1 MLGKIIKYDI
11 QSTWRRFAAVYLS
24 ILLGVLIVPFIL
36 NNVNN
41 PFINMTAI
49 FFAVATVIATAVVMV
64 SNLFR
69 IYSVNVFSKQGYLT
83 MTLPVTSSQLVF
95 SKLLVSSMWI
105 ALTGIVSIIAMLL
118 YTTTTVPNAFGEIS
132 GAIQKII
139 PSLGSQG
146 VGAAVLLILVMFMS
160 IVKEIS
166 KLFLA
171 CSIAH
176 LKELNRFR
184 VLAGIASYFI
194 LSWLETFV
202 VKLAGMVAGQVP
214 YFTSMTEKINELS
227 VSGAGFPQ
235 MIGAFNG
242 LMAVGLIYALVL
254 AAAYSAGTVWF
265 LNHKLDLD

>member
-1 MLGKIIKYDI
+1 MLGKLIKYDI
-11 QSTWRRFAAVYLS
+11 QSTWRKFATVYLS
-24 ILLGVLIVPFIL
+24 ILLGVLIVPFVL

-41 PFINMTAI
+41 SFINMIAVSI
-49 FFAVATVIATAVVMV
+49 AVAIVIATAVVMI
-64 SNLFR
+64 SNLFK

-83 MTLPVTSSQLVF
+83 MTLPVKSTQLVF

-105 ALTGIVSIIAMLL
+105 VLTGVVCTVAMLL
-118 YTTTTVPNAFGEIS
+118 YATTTVPNVFGEIS
-132 GAIQKII
+132 DAIQKAMTIV
-139 PSLGSQG
+139 GSHG
-146 VGAAVLLILVMFMS
+146 IVAAVFLILAAFMN

-194 LSWLETFV
+194 FSWLETFV
-202 VKLAGMVAGQVP
+202 IRLFGMIADQVP
-214 YFTSMTEKINELS
+214 YFNEMVDKLSSGSNISSMLHLFD
-227 VSGAGFPQ
+227 GF
-235 MIGAFNG
+235 MAIGFA
-242 LMAVGLIYALVL
+242 YALILSLV
-254 AAAYSAGTVWF
+254 YSAGIVWF

>member
-1 MLGKIIKYDI
+1 MLGKMIKYDI

-36 NNVNN
+36 NNVDNR
-41 PFINMTAI
+41 FVNMI
-49 FFAVATVIATAVVMV
+49 AVSIAVGIVIATAVVMV

-69 IYSVNVFSKQGYLT
+69 IYSVNIFSKQGYLT
-83 MTLPVTSSQLVF
+83 MTLPVTSAQLVF
-95 SKLLVSSMWI
+95 SKLLVSSLWI
-105 ALTGIVSIIAMLL
+105 ALTGIVSIIAMFL

-132 GAIQKII
+132 AAIQKIV
-139 PSLGSQG
+139 PALGNQG
-146 VGAAVLLILVMFMS
+146 VGAAVLLLLIIFMN

-184 VLAGIASYFI
+184 VPAGIASYF
-194 LSWLETFV
+194 LFSYLEAFI
-202 VKLAGMVAGQVP
+202 VKLAGAATSQVP
-214 YFTSMTEKINELS
+214 YFTTMTEKLNALS
-227 VSGAGFPQ
+227 VSGAGLPEAL
-235 MIGAFNG
+235 GVFNG
-242 LMAVGLIYALVL
+242 FIVIGIAYALIL
-254 AAAYSAGTVWF
+254 ALAYSAGTVWF

>member
-11 QSTWRRFAAVYLS
+11 QSTWRKFSAVYLS

-36 NNVNN
+36 NNINN
-41 PFINMTAI
+41 PLINLVAVFIAMAI
-49 FFAVATVIATAVVMV
+49 VISTVVVMV
-64 SNLFR
+64 SNLFK

-83 MTLPVTSSQLVF
+83 MTLPVTSTQLVF

-105 ALTGIVSIIAMLL
+105 ALTGIVCILAMLL

-132 GAIQKII
+132 AAIQKII
-139 PSLGSQG
+139 PALGGQG
-146 VGAAVLLILVMFMS
+146 VGAAVLLLLVMFMN

-194 LSWLETFV
+194 FSWLEAFI
-202 VKLAGMVAGQVP
+202 VKLAGMAASQVP
-214 YFTSMTEKINELS
+214 YFTSLTEKFSALS
-227 VSGAGFPQ
+227 ASGSAFPE
-235 MIGAFNG
+235 MLGVFNG
-242 LMAVGLIYALVL
+242 FMVIGLAYALIL
-254 AAAYSAGTVWF
+254 ALAYSAGTVWF